1 MRALAREL
9 GVPARVID
17 KAPSAGLWLGQ
28 TDEGEMGFTYAELE
42 QYLNEGPD
50 GLAPATVMKIE
61 RLARTS
67 EHKRRLPAAFVPEA
81 RGSARASG

>member
-1 MRALAREL
+1 L

-42 QYLNEGPD
+42 RYLNERPS
-50 GLAPATVMKIE
+50 GLAPELVAKIE

-67 EHKRRLPAAFVPEA
+67 EHKRHLPDAFIPDPGA
-81 RGSARASG
+81 